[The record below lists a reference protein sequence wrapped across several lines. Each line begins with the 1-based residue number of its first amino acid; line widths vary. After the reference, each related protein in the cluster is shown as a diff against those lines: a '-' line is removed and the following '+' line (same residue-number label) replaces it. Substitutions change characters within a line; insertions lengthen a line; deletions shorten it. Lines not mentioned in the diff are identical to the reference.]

1 MRLYN
6 LEQTVWNGWINDIEC
21 MKWDNIIM
29 NNINREYYMICDNC
43 RYCII
48 DGLMDSGR
56 SIEWDGSSSSSSSRE
71 QSMISDGLDQSIDS
85 RRSGSRG

>member
-1 MRLYN
+1 
-6 LEQTVWNGWINDIEC
+6 

-71 QSMISDGLDQSIDS
+71 
-85 RRSGSRG
+85 